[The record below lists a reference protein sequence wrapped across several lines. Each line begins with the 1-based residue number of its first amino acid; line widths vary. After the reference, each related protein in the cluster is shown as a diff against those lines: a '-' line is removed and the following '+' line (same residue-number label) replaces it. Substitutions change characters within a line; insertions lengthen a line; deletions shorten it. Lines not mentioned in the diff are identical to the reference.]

1 LYWECINCLAVSV
14 TVNSSITEHSATLYA
29 CVAVDGTFG
38 QGAVFVDYKGSE
50 GMPHNIITVRDT
62 DVDSYK
68 TLLLSG
74 IGGIP
79 PAKVE

>member
-1 LYWECINCLAVSV
+1 
-14 TVNSSITEHSATLYA
+14 
-29 CVAVDGTFG
+29 
-38 QGAVFVDYKGSE
+38 VFVDYKG
-50 GMPHNIITVRDT
+50 MPHNIVIVRDI

-68 TLLLSG
+68 TTLLSA